1 MLQSGVPDDGHVMWF
16 DGHQMPDIGHFL
28 WFDGQQCPMTGTKCP
43 LAGSLCG
50 LTGIQCPIAG
60 RTVWFDGQSMPDDGH
75 ARARR
80 DGSATKPRI
89 LTHNITDLD
98 AVAVQSHKHE
108 RENRRIA
115 SPWRTGS
122 RTSHTKRT
130 PITRYGGADVVTS
143 APNRHLIGT

>member
-1 MLQSGVPDDGHVMWF
+1 
-16 DGHQMPDIGHFL
+16 
-28 WFDGQQCPMTGTKCP
+28 
-43 LAGSLCG
+43 
-50 LTGIQCPIAG
+50 
-60 RTVWFDGQSMPDDGH
+60 MPDDGH

-143 APNRHLIGT
+143 APIAELIGT